1 MIMKKSKILYFI
13 FILPLFVLAQ
23 SKQISGVVLDEDK
36 SPLPGVNV
44 LVKGFTAGTSTDF
57 DGNFLLKIPEGASEL
72 EISYTGYSTQVIAIT
87 DQNNYNVQLVVD
99 NNLLEEVVVIGYGTV
114 RKSDLTGAVSSVKVD
129 ETVARQSTTVD
140 QLLSGRAAG
149 VQVIQNGTP
158 GAGVSVRIRGGSSL
172 RGNNEPLYV
181 VDGVIISSA
190 GEDAAS
196 ADKGGNSAQES
207 QNGLNGIN
215 PRDIES
221 MEILKDA
228 SATAIYGSRGAN
240 GVVLITTKKGKKGK
254 ARINAYTTSSVS
266 VVDKK
271 FDMLN
276 AVDFAR
282 YRNEAQ
288 IIGGNTPAYHIED
301 GEVYPVSS
309 GNISETPARQV
320 NWQDEIY
327 KPGYSTQAGV
337 SISGGSDTGNYYV
350 SFGFNDQGGVVDNS
364 RFQSGDIR
372 LNMSQNLNKNLKMDV
387 RLSGFQGNGE
397 FAQDGDRTSGQ
408 RSFIS
413 NVLTYRPLIVTDEED
428 LEDLELSNPYSWITD
443 YEDIT
448 EESRFFGNIAF
459 TYTLPVKGL
468 KYKIQM
474 GGNKRYKERR
484 RFYGLTTFLGQSLNG
499 SLGVSDLKS
508 TSYQINNLLQYNRTF
523 NKIHRF
529 NAVLGITY
537 DVRKNNNEIYQ
548 LADFSTVEFRNE
560 QPKYA
565 QLVTTPLEAIISE
578 TQLMSYLGR
587 VNYTLMNKYI
597 FTGSFRVDGSSKF
610 TEGNKHGFFPS
621 ASFAWKMHQENFMQ
635 SQGTINEL
643 KLRVGWGQIGNQAIS
658 PYQTASNYGSE
669 LYGTPS
675 DGTGVSFVPVN
686 IANDELTWET
696 TEQLNAGVDIALWN
710 NRVTATIDAYMKETD
725 DLLQQVNLPR
735 STGFGSMLIN
745 RGSLSN
751 KGLEFALSGTA
762 VNTEDFRL
770 DVSGNIAFN
779 KSEITKLGI
788 PLDNVI
794 IDGETQQRSFY
805 LGQNVSSGSYF
816 KSPANIF
823 IEGEEVG
830 LFYGFETDGIY
841 QEGDD
846 IPVSNTQ
853 VGDIRIIDQLT
864 VDTDNDGVP
873 DAGDGVINGADRTII
888 GNPNPDFIFG
898 LNINMEYKR
907 FNLSMLFNGT
917 SGNEIANGNLVRT
930 TSLPGNGTNILATA
944 YHNAWRPERPSNLF
958 PRVGYDK
965 ENGATAITDRIIE
978 DGSYFRLSNVTLGYD
993 VPVSDG
999 IIESMDLYLS
1009 GINLFTITGYSGYNP
1024 EITSFLNNA
1033 NIVGV
1038 DWNGL
1043 PNVSTVTLGV
1053 NVNF

>member
-1 MIMKKSKILYFI
+1 MMKKNKILYFI

-23 SKQISGVVLDEDK
+23 SKEISGIIVDENK
-36 SPLPGVNV
+36 EPLPGVNV
-44 LVKGFTAGTSTDF
+44 LVKGFAAGTSTDF
-57 DGNFLLKIPEGASEL
+57 DGNFLLKIPDGGTEL
-72 EISYTGYSTQVIAIT
+72 EISYTGYLTQIVPIT
-87 DQNNYNVQLVVD
+87 EQSNYQVQLVVD

-114 RKSDLTGAVSSVKVD
+114 RKSDLTGAVSSVKVE

-140 QLLSGRAAG
+140 QLLAGRAAG

-181 VDGVIISSA
+181 VDGVIVSSA
-190 GEDAAS
+190 GEDAANPDS
-196 ADKGGNSAQES
+196 SGSSVQES
-207 QNGLNGIN
+207 QSGLNGIN

-240 GVVLITTKKGKKGK
+240 GVVLITTKKGRKGQAK
-254 ARINAYTTSSVS
+254 INAYTNTSVS
-266 VVDKK
+266 VIDKK

-276 AVDFAR
+276 ALDYAR

-288 IIGGNTPAYHIED
+288 ILGGNNPSYHIED
-301 GEVYPVSS
+301 GEVYPIES
-309 GNISETPARQV
+309 GVASDTPAEQV
-320 NWQDEIY
+320 DWQDEIY
-327 KPGYSTQAGV
+327 KPGFSTQAGV

-350 SFGFNDQGGVVDNS
+350 SFGFNDQGGIVDNS

-372 LNMSQNLNKNLKMDV
+372 LNMSQQLNEKLKMDV

-413 NVLTYRPLIVTDEED
+413 NVLTYRPLIVTDEDDLQD
-428 LEDLELSNPYSWITD
+428 LEVSNPYSWIND
-443 YEDIT
+443 YEDIST
-448 EESRFFGNIAF
+448 ESRFFANVAF
-459 TYTLPVKGL
+459 TYDLPVKGL
-468 KYKIQM
+468 KYKFQT

-484 RFYGLTTFLGQSLNG
+484 RFYGLTTFAGKAVNG
-499 SLGVSDLKS
+499 SLGVSKLEA

-523 NKIHRF
+523 DKKHRI
-529 NAVLGITY
+529 NGVLGITY
-537 DVRKNNNEIYQ
+537 DVRNNNNEIYQ
-548 LADFSTVEFRNE
+548 VADFSTVEFRHE
-560 QPKYA
+560 QPKFA
-565 QLVTTPLEAIISE
+565 QLILTPNEAIIQE

-587 VNYTLMNKYI
+587 VNYTLNNKYI

-610 TEGNKHGFFPS
+610 TEGNKYGFFPS

-635 SQGTINEL
+635 SQSTINEL
-643 KLRVGWGQIGNQAIS
+643 KFRLGWGQIGNQAIS
-658 PYQTASNYGSE
+658 PYQTASNYGSD
-669 LYGTPS
+669 LYGTAS
-675 DGTGVSFVPVN
+675 NGTGVAFIPLN
-686 IANDELTWET
+686 IQNPDLTWET
-696 TEQLNAGVDIALWN
+696 TEQFNTGFDFGFWN
-710 NRVTATIDAYMKETD
+710 NRVTATVDAYIKETD
-725 DLLQQVNLPR
+725 DLLQQVNIPR

-745 RGSLSN
+745 RGSLEN
-751 KGLEFALSGTA
+751 KGIEFALSGTA
-762 VNTEDFRL
+762 IHTDDFRL
-770 DVSGNIAFN
+770 DISGNIAFN
-779 KSEITKLGI
+779 KSKITKLGI
-788 PLDNVI
+788 PDADVI
-794 IDGETQQRSFY
+794 IDGETQQRSYY
-805 LGQNVSSGSYF
+805 LGQNVSTGTYF

-830 LFYGFETDGIY
+830 LFYGYETDGIY
-841 QEGDD
+841 QEGDP
-846 IPVSNTQ
+846 INVSNTQ

-864 VDTDNDGVP
+864 EDTDNDGIP
-873 DAGDGVINGADRTII
+873 DAGDGVIDGKDRTII

-898 LNINMEYKR
+898 LNLNMEYKR
-907 FNLSMLFNGT
+907 FNLSMLFNGS
-917 SGNEIANGNLVRT
+917 SGNEIANGNLLRT
-930 TSLPGNGTNILATA
+930 TSLPGNGSNALATA

-958 PRVGYDK
+958 PRVNYDK
-965 ENGATAITDRIIE
+965 ENGAAAVTDRIIE
-978 DGSYFRLSNVTLGYD
+978 DGSYFRMSNITLGYD
-993 VPVSDG
+993 VPVGDG
-999 IIESMDLYLS
+999 VIESMNLYAS

-1043 PNVSTVTLGV
+1043 PNVSTVTFGV